1 MKVMNIHK
9 PEPII
14 VFGYDY
20 KTTTIENDAKRFY
33 GFINSK
39 NCSIKRIVKLE
50 EKLQY
55 YVMQYQSSIK
65 LAKCIEGNLL

>member
-1 MKVMNIHK
+1 MNICK

-14 VFGYDY
+14 VIGYHY
-20 KTTTIENDAKRFY
+20 KTITIENDAKRFY

-50 EKLQY
+50 EKLQF
-55 YVMQYQSSIK
+55 YVMHYKSSIK
-65 LAKCIEGNLL
+65 LAKCIERHLL